1 MADINA
7 QMILDKLDMP
17 VGATIP
23 LPYGLTLEITMPSNL
38 DELCDT
44 ADERQAIDGLLG
56 VCQGVL
62 ITLSEATLLDIAS
75 LVMLVNSHLG
85 LIVFVRDRGIVDLV
99 ARINPNASVEEF
111 INDCIAESGIIEAI
125 QEEIPEIPFQY
136 LEFEEIVPLWWKIVN
151 SRLIYVLRDN
161 YTTTSYSANTG
172 LEEIAVNF
180 FGG

>member
-1 MADINA
+1 MADISA
-7 QMILDKLDMP
+7 QMILDKLGMP

-23 LPYGLTLEITMPSNL
+23 LPYGLTLEITMPSDL

-44 ADERQAIDGLLG
+44 ADERQALDGLLG

-62 ITLSEATLLDIAS
+62 ITLSEATLLDLAS

-85 LIVFVRDRGIVDLV
+85 MIMFVRDRGIVDFI
-99 ARINPNASVEEF
+99 AKINPNASIEEF
-111 INDCIAESGIIEAI
+111 INNCIIESGIIEAI

-151 SRLIYVLRDN
+151 SRMIYILRDN
-161 YTTTSYSANTG
+161 YATTSYSLNTG
-172 LEEIAVNF
+172 LEQIAASF
-180 FGG
+180 FNS